1 MKIVIFGASGK
12 TGSLLTQQ
20 ALAEGQQVT
29 AYVRKPDSLRLQ
41 NPNLKV
47 ITGNLNDTARLKEA
61 IAGSDAVLSTLGSGS
76 LTKHSHEIIAGINHI
91 ITIMEKEGVKRLI
104 YLSSMGAGES
114 RKFMGPLIRFFI
126 AGIMLHV
133 PLADHTAN
141 ENRIAKS
148 KLHWTLIRPVGLTNG
163 PKTGRLKHGNKNIIL
178 KGTPQISR
186 ANVAS
191 FMLEQV
197 TDTRYLNTG
206 VWVYG

>member
-12 TGSLLTQQ
+12 TGTLLTQQ
-20 ALAEGQQVT
+20 ALAEGHQVT

-47 ITGNLNDTARLKEA
+47 INGNLDDSARLKEA
-61 IAGSDAVLSTLGSGS
+61 IAGSDAVFSTLGGSS
-76 LTKHSHEIIAGINHI
+76 LTRHSPEIISGISHI
-91 ITIMEKEGVKRLI
+91 ITTMEMEGVKRII

-114 RKFMGPLIRFFI
+114 RNMMGLFIRFFI
-126 AGIMLHV
+126 AGIMLRV

-141 ENRIAKS
+141 EQNIAKS
-148 KLHWTLIRPVGLTNG
+148 SLMWTVVRPAGLTNG
-163 PKTGRLKHGNKNIIL
+163 PRTGRLKHGSTLSVL
-178 KGTPQISR
+178 KGTPQVSR

-191 FMLEQV
+191 FMLKQLS
-197 TDTRYLNTG
+197 DTTYEKKS